1 MGGVKP
7 LKGDK
12 SNKTGSIEDWTEIN
26 NYYIMNLADQ
36 LKIAKCLTLFRMSYG
51 SSL

>member
-26 NYYIMNLADQ
+26 NCCIMNLADHT
-36 LKIAKCLTLFRMSYG
+36 KITKYLSLLRMSYG
-51 SSL
+51 GSL